1 MTRNEWVA
9 KGIEEGWCGPVV
21 CYTHDGLPTTVDE
34 DEEFEMGDPCVWM
47 LRLYGDQGERLGVE
61 LNHSPSNWRKMV

>member
-9 KGIEEGWCGPVV
+9 LGIENGWCGPVV

-34 DEEFEMGDPCVWM
+34 DEEFEWGDPCVWI
-47 LRLYGDQGERLGVE
+47 LRLYGEQVERLGVE
-61 LNHSPSNWRKMV
+61 LNHSPSNWRKGL